1 MKKEVRVYVIDLN
14 LDDVDFGHLDEESKM
29 DLAEK
34 QGNVYSLEGF
44 AKAINNEELYLD
56 SSYIFIK

>member
-1 MKKEVRVYVIDLN
+1 
-14 LDDVDFGHLDEESKM
+14 M

-56 SSYIFIK
+56 SSYIFFK